1 LKRAIKKSI
10 DIDYVANLGREK
22 YATTILTTTESD
34 IGIDEFYDRH
44 AHLTKYNRKLTD
56 IRNSESELVSIRRI
70 DNDVIFLYR
79 FGVVNA
85 ESDKPVSIYVPCIFD
100 FENNLL
106 HIKMRINYIKKS
118 EYKAID
124 LITKIND
131 EINAENDVDIT
142 ISAYNP
148 SALKKVLYNVFSKE
162 AEDAESIIKSKI
174 MTITDDELNLN
185 VKTFLTDQLKIE
197 ASPSYVDRVK
207 STFYQSKSLDMNN
220 EEFYGGFI
228 FAFSFLDGA
237 MTRSL
242 TRSSDREPVFNK
254 KIYWNLKDI
263 IHEEKEITELSL
275 YWKFDIDDF
284 DVLPEGT
291 EFSFVEISLRE
302 RKGMLEIHY
311 YKCNG
316 DRRKKN
322 EYVIH
327 RVIKYLR
334 EEGLSQ

>member
-1 LKRAIKKSI
+1 MK
-10 DIDYVANLGREK
+10 
-22 YATTILTTTESD
+22 
-34 IGIDEFYDRH
+34 
-44 AHLTKYNRKLTD
+44 
-56 IRNSESELVSIRRI
+56 
-70 DNDVIFLYR
+70 
-79 FGVVNA
+79 
-85 ESDKPVSIYVPCIFD
+85 
-100 FENNLL
+100 
-106 HIKMRINYIKKS
+106 INYINKS
-118 EYKAID
+118 QHTAID
-124 LITKIND
+124 IINQIRDKIA
-131 EINAENDVDIT
+131 AENDLDIT

-148 SALKKVLYNVFSKE
+148 SVLRKVLYNVFSKE
-162 AEDAESIIKSKI
+162 AENAENIIKSKI
-174 MTITDDELNLN
+174 TSITDEDLNLV
-185 VKTFLTDQLKIE
+185 VKSFLTDKLEIE
-197 ASPSYVDRVK
+197 ASSSYIDRVK

-220 EEFYGGFI
+220 EEFYNGFI

-275 YWKFDIDDF
+275 YWKFDVNDF
-284 DVLPEGT
+284 DNLPEGT
-291 EFSFVEISLRE
+291 EFSFVEVSLKE
-302 RKGMLEIHY
+302 KKGMLEIHF